1 MLRKWTSS
9 IEELKGN
16 VVVAAN
22 ANIKYLATEK
32 EKIEIFTGKGKHLC
46 TLYIASSVSIIAVR
60 ELLHLRYIL
69 YSFFL
74 TLLYLTLEERKQN
87 WL

>member
-16 VVVAAN
+16 VVVLVN

-46 TLYIASSVSIIAVR
+46 TLYIASNVSIIAVS
-60 ELLHLRYIL
+60 ELPHLRYIL
-69 YSFFL
+69 YSFF
-74 TLLYLTLEERKQN
+74 
-87 WL
+87 